1 MDHTLGHVMT
11 EQRYYI
17 PPHRR
22 GQKVLFFP
30 PSAVSLSSYIP
41 EFPVQE
47 SSPTRQEQR
56 PFGAFS
62 EEREMLNGH
71 VRQLCRMR
79 AQKAA
84 TGSKDEFVLRGCGGM
99 EGDPSG
105 HCREGGC
112 EDCLV

>member
-1 MDHTLGHVMT
+1 MDHTLGHVMA

-41 EFPVQE
+41 EFPVRE
-47 SSPTRQEQR
+47 SSPTRPEQR

-62 EEREMLNGH
+62 EEREMLNGR
-71 VRQLCRMR
+71 VRQLCHMR

-84 TGSKDEFVLRGCGGM
+84 TGSKDEFVPRGCGGM
-99 EGDPSG
+99 EG
-105 HCREGGC
+105 GC
-112 EDCLV
+112 EEDCLV